1 MPSVARLLLALL
13 VLALLARAARVA
25 WSQRDLALAVWRG
38 IRPRHVVGSL
48 GLLAVVIGVT
58 VAAVMTVPVLAYGL
72 GDLFA
77 TTGNA
82 VFAPVDVAAEAT
94 RAAAGDGANTAFL
107 VAVTVFLGVLALL
120 LPWFAF
126 VEEEVFRAGAEAWGL
141 PTRIGAAL
149 LFGAAHLIMLVPVA
163 AALGIAVA
171 GFAYGEI
178 YRRGVARRSR
188 RSHRAPGAVRGA
200 FRPTRRSS
208 QAVRQVAIDPAD
220 THLHQLRQVDGLY
233 ASTVWHTT
241 FNTMVVALVWVTFL
255 LEELAV

>member
-1 MPSVARLLLALL
+1 VPSPVRLLLALL
-13 VLALLARAARVA
+13 VLVLLARAARVA
-25 WSQRDLALAVWRG
+25 WSRRDLALAVWGG

-48 GLLAVVIGVT
+48 VLLVAVVS
-58 VAAVMTVPVLAYGL
+58 VAVLAAAAAPLLGRGL

-94 RAAAGDGANTAFL
+94 GAATTPGPNLAFL
-107 VAVTVFLGVLALL
+107 AVVTVFLGLLALL

-141 PTRIGAAL
+141 PTRVGAAL
-149 LFGAAHLIMLVPVA
+149 VFGAAHLIMLVPVA
-163 AALGIAVA
+163 ATLGIAVA

-178 YRRGVARRSR
+178 YRRGVARPARPAPAAMR
-188 RSHRAPGAVRGA
+188 RA

-208 QAVRQVAIDPAD
+208 RAISQVAVDVLD
-220 THLHQLRQVDGLY
+220 THGHQERQVDGLY

-241 FNTMVVALVWVTFL
+241 FNTTVVILVWVTFL
-255 LEELAV
+255 LGEVLV

>member
-1 MPSVARLLLALL
+1 MHVPSPVRLLLALL

-25 WSQRDLALAVWRG
+25 WSRRDLALAVWRG

-48 GLLAVVIGVT
+48 GLLVVVVT
-58 VAAVMTVPVLAYGL
+58 VTVTAAMAVPVLAYGL
-72 GDLFA
+72 GDLFS

-94 RAAAGDGANTAFL
+94 RTASGDGANIGFL

-126 VEEEVFRAGAEAWGL
+126 VEEEVFRAGAETWGL

-149 LFGAAHLIMLVPVA
+149 VFGAAHLIMLVPVA

-178 YRRGVARRSR
+178 YRHGVARRPR
-188 RSHRAPGAVRGA
+188 PAPAAVRGA

-208 QAVRQVAIDPAD
+208 RAVRHVAVDPVH
-220 THLHQLRQVDGLY
+220 THLHQQRQVDGLY
-233 ASTVWHTT
+233 ASTVWHAT
-241 FNTMVVALVWVTFL
+241 FNTTVVTLVWVTFL
-255 LEELAV
+255 LDELVV

>member
-1 MPSVARLLLALL
+1 MHVPSVVRLLLALL

-25 WSQRDLALAVWRG
+25 WSRRDLALAVWRG

-48 GLLAVVIGVT
+48 GLLVVVVT
-58 VAAVMTVPVLAYGL
+58 VTVTLAMALPVLAYGL
-72 GDLFA
+72 GDLFS

-94 RAAAGDGANTAFL
+94 RAVSGDGANIGFL
-107 VAVTVFLGVLALL
+107 VVVTVFLLVLALL

-141 PTRIGAAL
+141 PTRVGAAL
-149 LFGAAHLIMLVPVA
+149 VFGAAHLIMLVPVA

-171 GFAYGEI
+171 GFAYGEV
-178 YRRGVARRSR
+178 YRRGVARRPR
-188 RSHRAPGAVRGA
+188 PAPAAVRRA

-208 QAVRQVAIDPAD
+208 RAVRQVAVDTID
-220 THLHQLRQVDGLY
+220 THLHVRRQVDGLY
-233 ASTVWHTT
+233 ASTVWHAT
-241 FNTMVVALVWVTFL
+241 FNTTVVSLVWVTFVL
-255 LEELAV
+255 DELVV